1 MDQAWADDRHLAS
14 AIADGVVVLAPGGQI
29 VWANEAFCQLLGRDM
44 TSLLGTNGLD
54 LVHPDELHRAADG
67 IVYASQFPGRTSVAP
82 YRVLAGDGSWLD
94 IELKSGTVDRFD
106 GEHLVLLIRDG
117 TPRLS
122 IKRALR
128 SVAQGDDL
136 SQTAEILLDAVTSR
150 WPHTGAAI
158 SLPAVDGTQKLVS
171 TGLPPFLRDHA
182 AGLLDPETA
191 GLPPRLLATEGG
203 VAVLD
208 RIDLAPSLAEEARAA
223 GFEGCAVATVG
234 EPGDDASLI
243 VWFDH
248 TIVARL
254 EFVHAGGEIVELLG
268 LAVERHN
275 QLRQLWHVARH
286 DSLTGLFNRAGFLE
300 RFEADVRAAR
310 AEPEQVMG
318 VLYIDLDG
326 LKEVNDRGG
335 HASGDHLL
343 ELVAERL
350 RAAAPPDA
358 IVARLGGDEF
368 VVAVCVGTEAPDAD
382 VEALAER
389 LVEALTLVVAPDGI
403 AVQVTAS
410 VGVALD
416 TAPDEDPARLLE
428 RADAAMY
435 RAKVARAGPGGTEAS
450 RSRWSR

>member
-1 MDQAWADDRHLAS
+1 MDQAWEDDRDLAS

-29 VWANEAFCQLLGRDM
+29 VWANQAFCHLLGRDM
-44 TSLLGTNGLD
+44 PSLLGTNGLD

-94 IELKSGTVDRFD
+94 IELKSATIDRSD

-128 SVAQGDDL
+128 SVAQGDALD
-136 SQTAEILLDAVTSR
+136 QTAAILLDAVTRR
-150 WPHTGAAI
+150 WPNTGAAI
-158 SLPAVDGTQKLVS
+158 LLPAHDGGQELVS
-171 TGLPPFLRDHA
+171 TGLSSFLRDHA
-182 AGLLDPETA
+182 AGTLDVELV

-208 RIDLAPSLAEEARAA
+208 RADLTPALAEAARAA

-234 EPGDDASLI
+234 EAGSDASLI

-254 EFVHAGGEIVELLG
+254 EFVHAGGEIVELLA

-275 QLRQLWHVARH
+275 QLWQLWHVARH
-286 DSLTGLFNRAGFLE
+286 DSLTGLLNRAGFLE
-300 RFEADVRAAR
+300 RFEAEVRETRADGTDVT
-310 AEPEQVMG
+310 G

-326 LKEVNDRGG
+326 LKAVNDRGG
-335 HASGDHLL
+335 HAVGDHLL
-343 ELVAERL
+343 VQVAERL
-350 RAAAPPDA
+350 RAVSPTEVVA
-358 IVARLGGDEF
+358 ARLGGDEF
-368 VVAVCVGTEAPDAD
+368 VCAARLPADDAD
-382 VEALAER
+382 TALEHLAQR
-389 LVEALTLVVAPDGI
+389 VVEALTLVVEPGATE
-403 AVQVTAS
+403 VQVTAS
-410 VGVALD
+410 IGVALD
-416 TAPDEDPARLLE
+416 AAPDEDPARILE

-435 RAKVARAGPGGTEAS
+435 RSKAARNEVGGGPT